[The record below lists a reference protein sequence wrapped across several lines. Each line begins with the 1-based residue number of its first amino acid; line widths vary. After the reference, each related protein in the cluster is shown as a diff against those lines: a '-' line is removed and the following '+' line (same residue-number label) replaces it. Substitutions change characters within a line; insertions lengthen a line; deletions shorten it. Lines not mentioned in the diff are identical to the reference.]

1 MSATTH
7 ALTPFDAAVLQVL
20 AALDPA
26 ALAHNAQAN
35 KQADRLAPFLAEVAA
50 AQQRMDQAKT
60 EAAVNLARGD
70 HNEALHTLAGARR
83 SLGLAA

>member
-1 MSATTH
+1 MPTAH
-7 ALTPFDAAVLQVL
+7 LAPFDAAALQAL
-20 AALDPA
+20 SALDPA
-26 ALAHNAQAN
+26 ALVHNARAN

-60 EAAVNLARGD
+60 EAAINLARGD